1 MIDDRLHRFLT
12 TCSIKSASLH
22 AVEISDS
29 PVIPDPMIHISVS
42 RVRGPSL
49 PSNLNASGFASGA
62 ELVQKDGVGFS
73 TGRPAGEWDST

>member
-22 AVEISDS
+22 DIEISDS
-29 PVIPDPMIHISVS
+29 PVIPDPMIHISAS

-49 PSNLNASGFASGA
+49 PSKASGFASGA

-73 TGRPAGEWDST
+73 TGSPAGEWDST

>member
-12 TCSIKSASLH
+12 ACSIKSASLH
-22 AVEISDS
+22 AIEIPDS
-29 PVIPDPMIHISVS
+29 PVIPDPMIHTSAS

-49 PSNLNASGFASGA
+49 PSKASGFASGA